1 MKEITLVC
9 DGCSLGNSNYQTG
22 ESRAAAVAILEF
34 KGKRKIFG
42 EYLGNS
48 SNQQAEIVAACI
60 GLEQLREPCA
70 VTVISD
76 SQYVIKTM
84 LGEFRKKTNFPYWER
99 LSKASQKHKVTWTWT
114 RGHAGHEWQEKCD
127 RGAKAIALTATV
139 NQDELNK
146 ILTDPL

>member
-1 MKEITLVC
+1 MKEILLVC
-9 DGCSLGNSNYQTG
+9 DGSSLGNSNYQKG

-42 EYLGNS
+42 EYLGNA

-60 GLEQLREPCA
+60 GLEQLKESCL

-84 LGEFRKKTNFPYWER
+84 LGEFRKKTNLDYWAR
-99 LSKASQKHKVTWTWT
+99 LSKASQRHKVIWTWT
-114 RGHAGHEWQEKCD
+114 RGHAGHEWQERCD
-127 RGAKAIALTATV
+127 RAAKAIAIAEKV
-139 NQDELNK
+139 NQDELDK
-146 ILTDPL
+146 ILSD